1 MLNEGIVVSDD
12 KTLVKSEIIRQLNR
26 LGRTTPNDLE
36 RAVFKALT
44 GGTRDE
50 IDWDIEDNKAGYFL
64 WTKTFDG
71 LITELDE
78 DGYLGVED
86 SLEGKFLVNTAA
98 DEGLEVSQLV
108 YPTPSSGD

>member
-1 MLNEGIVVSDD
+1 MLNEGIVVNDD
-12 KTLVKSEIIRQLNR
+12 KTLVKSEIIRQLAR
-26 LGRTTPNDLE
+26 LGRTTPDDLE

-44 GGTRDE
+44 GGTRSE

-78 DGYLGVED
+78 DGYLRVED
-86 SLEGKFLVNTAA
+86 SLEGKYLVGTELG
-98 DEGLEVSQLV
+98 EGLEVSQLV
-108 YPTPSSGD
+108 YPSPPSSD